1 MRFAITVLALLLA
14 PVPAL
19 AADTAGL
26 GFDPAQ
32 PIAVNADS
40 FAADLNAESG
50 TYTGNVIVI
59 QGEVKLRAD
68 SVTVSAPAGRASR
81 LEARGNV
88 IVDSPSGTAK
98 GDAATFDVTQR
109 LVRLTGQV
117 VLTKDNNVMRGTAL
131 EVEIATGRARLT
143 GAVAASGQGPA
154 AAQAPA
160 QVPGRVQ
167 GLFAPQAQS
176 PATTPSSGG
185 SP

>member
-1 MRFAITVLALLLA
+1 MRPAAAVFAALIVA
-14 PVPAL
+14 VPAF

-98 GDAATFDVTQR
+98 GDAATFDVVQR

-143 GAVAASGQGPA
+143 GGVAASGQAPA
-154 AAQAPA
+154 AVS
-160 QVPGRVQ
+160 VPGRVQ
-167 GLFAPQAQS
+167 GLFAPQAQ
-176 PATTPSSGG
+176 PAAQTPNPGG